1 MNFTSVIGHEKAIE
15 TLKGAIR
22 NKTVSHSYIFDG
34 EEGLGK
40 KKIAFIFAKTLLC
53 KEQGEEPCNHCS
65 SCMKFDGG
73 NHPDLLVIEPEKGTI
88 KKGEVE
94 ALIKGVATAPFES
107 LRKVFILDDSHRMSL
122 EAKNALLKTLEEPP
136 EYINIILITSNR
148 NNLLPT
154 IISRCQNIK
163 FHPVETKKISDLLV
177 SLYGK
182 GREEAEFISDFSK
195 GSVGK
200 SIKLATSDDFFQKRD
215 EVISLIDSLI
225 RGDSTKAISS
235 IGFFNDNKDDIDQVL
250 DIFLFWF
257 RDLIIYKEIGDSTL
271 IINKDKV
278 EYLSRQSFID
288 FSKIN
293 DIIEKVQQTKDN
305 INRNVNFQLS
315 IETMLLNIQE
325 EF

>member
-1 MNFTSVIGHEKAIE
+1 MDYNKIIGHEKAIE
-15 TLKGAIR
+15 TLKRSIR
-22 NKTVSHSYIFDG
+22 KGSVSHSYIFEG

-53 KEQGEEPCNHCS
+53 KEQGEEPCNNCT

-88 KKGEVE
+88 KKGDIEN
-94 ALIKGVATAPFES
+94 LIKNVMTAPFES
-107 LRKVFILDDSHRMSL
+107 IRKVFIIDDSHKMSL

-136 EYINIILITSNR
+136 EYINIILISSSS

-154 IISRCQNIK
+154 ILSRCQSIK
-163 FHPVETKKISDLLV
+163 FYPVESKKIASLLENV
-177 SLYGK
+177 YGK
-182 GREEAEFISDFSK
+182 SKEEAKFIADFSK

-200 SIKLATSDDFFQKRD
+200 SIELAISDSFFQKRE
-215 EVISLIDSLI
+215 EVIKLIDGLI
-225 RGDSTKAISS
+225 KGDKIKAINS
-235 IGFFNDNKDDIDQVL
+235 IGFFNDNKEGIEEIL

-257 RDLIIYKEIGDSTL
+257 RDLIIYKEIGDNSL
-271 IINKDKV
+271 IINRDKID
-278 EYLSRQSFID
+278 YLYGQSFIQ

-293 DIIEKVQQTKDN
+293 DIIEKVQETKEN
-305 INRNVNFQLS
+305 IKRNINFQLS
-315 IETMLLNIQE
+315 IETMLFNIQE